1 MVSYEHHASKH
12 GADSNGAERGASQGA
27 PRYLRPGQVAA
38 ILHVDAN
45 TLARWADNGSIT
57 AVRTPGGH
65 RRYLASEVR
74 ALALNGFWAADGAA
88 AATVPRRR
96 GRTGRRR
103 RRTDREPGLPQVSGQ
118 GAATVKVTGTL
129 RPVGPDWAWLACT
142 V

>member
-1 MVSYEHHASKH
+1 MVRYEHHAAKH
-12 GADSNGAERGASQGA
+12 GADSSGAERVARQGA

-74 ALALNGFWAADGAA
+74 ALALHGFWAPDG
-88 AATVPRRR
+88 P
-96 GRTGRRR
+96 
-103 RRTDREPGLPQVSGQ
+103 
-118 GAATVKVTGTL
+118 
-129 RPVGPDWAWLACT
+129 
-142 V
+142 